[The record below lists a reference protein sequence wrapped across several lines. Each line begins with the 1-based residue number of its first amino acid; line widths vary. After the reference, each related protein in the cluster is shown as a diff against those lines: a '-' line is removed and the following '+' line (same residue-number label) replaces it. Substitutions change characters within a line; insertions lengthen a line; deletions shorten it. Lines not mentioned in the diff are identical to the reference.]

1 MKNLALLFLAFMLSF
16 STEVLALDQ
25 QPKTLKLTK
34 GIIFQTEKFI
44 LAANHS
50 DKKYSI
56 SVALPPTYFEQPDK
70 KFAVMYLLDGHLN
83 FSTAVGLS
91 RWLFRKKGDYS
102 IEQFVIV
109 AIDYAYD
116 DQQSYAKRDEIWF
129 KSRYQDYTPVP
140 TLSERHGQI
149 KGQGEQFY
157 QFISQALF
165 DVIEK
170 HYRVDPQQRT
180 LAGYSLGGLFASFVL
195 FKHPDTFSRYLIG
208 DPSLWYAGKPKALTA
223 NDKCVDGMIDDN
235 QCYLSN
241 GIIFD
246 YETQQRASGKALN
259 KSIYLSSNHVNGG
272 VMLFNAR
279 NLEKRLNQRKNSR
292 LKLKAE
298 YFVNEDHL
306 SGVSRA
312 LQNGI
317 RFLFGKNG

>member
-1 MKNLALLFLAFMLSF
+1 MLLLLVLMLSF
-16 STEVLALDQ
+16 DTGVFAQDKP
-25 QPKTLKLTK
+25 PKTLTVTK
-34 GIIFQTEKFI
+34 GVIFQTEKFI

-56 SVALPPTYFEQPDK
+56 SIALPPTYFEQPDK
-70 KFAVMYLLDGHLN
+70 QFAVMYLLDGHLN
-83 FSTAVGLS
+83 FPTAVGLS
-91 RWLFRKKGDYS
+91 RWLFRKKGDDS

-109 AIDYAYD
+109 AIDYAFD
-116 DQQSYAKRDEIWF
+116 DQQSYAKRDELWF

-157 QFISQALF
+157 QFISNELF
-165 DVIEK
+165 GVIEK

-195 FKHPDTFSRYLIG
+195 FKHPDSFSRYLIG
-208 DPSLWYAGKPKALTA
+208 DPSLWYAGKPKPLAD
-223 NDKCVDGMIDDN
+223 DKCANGMIDDN
-235 QCYLSN
+235 LCYFSN

-246 YETQQRASGKALN
+246 YEAQQQASGKALN
-259 KSIYLSSNHVNGG
+259 KSIYLSSNHINGG
-272 VMLFNAR
+272 VMLFNAK
-279 NLEKRLNQRKNSR
+279 NLEKRLNQRKNAK

-317 RFLFGKNG
+317 RFLYAKNG